1 MHRVYFA
8 PGMFGFVQF
17 GPFDYFGRLSSAVA
31 EAFEDAGARAATF
44 AVSVPPT
51 ASIRRRAAALAA
63 FVAETAGFDDGP
75 IHLVGHSTG
84 GLDARMVASP
94 TADLG
99 VPEGKLSWLPR
110 LRSVTTMVTP
120 HFGTPLASFFARRG
134 GERAMH
140 ALSAAVHAVLVSRA
154 VSCANQARLRELLE
168 FVESMRKD
176 EGVLLQLTPE
186 AMDLFRAGVE
196 NRPGVHYQCVV
207 AMAPKPPESGLLDA
221 ILHPSRATA
230 RALFQALCSIT
241 SQVDPAYPC
250 GGTEA
255 SKENQRELARAFGT
269 RPPVGANDGVVPVT
283 SQLWG
288 RLAWAGYGDHLD
300 VLGHFRHDS
309 LSSPREFC
317 ETRFDTMVES
327 MVFAMVRQ
335 LS

>member
-1 MHRVYFA
+1 
-8 PGMFGFVQF
+8 MFGFVQF

-31 EAFEDAGARAATF
+31 EAFEDAGVQATTF

-63 FVAETAGFDDGP
+63 FVAETAGDDGP

-84 GLDARMVASP
+84 GLDARIVASP
-94 TADLG
+94 TADMG
-99 VPEGKLSWLPR
+99 VPAQLLGWLPR
-110 LRSVTTMVTP
+110 LRSVTTMATP

-140 ALSAAVHAVLVSRA
+140 AVSAAVHAVLVSRA
-154 VSCANQARLRELLE
+154 VSSANQARLRELLE
-168 FVESMRKD
+168 FVESVRKD

-196 NRPGVHYQCVV
+196 DRPGVCYQCVV
-207 AMAPKPPESGLLDA
+207 AMAPKRPVLGLLDTMA
-221 ILHPSRATA
+221 HPSRAAA
-230 RALFQALCSIT
+230 RAVFSVLHSIT

-250 GGTEA
+250 GVTEA
-255 SKENQRELARAFGT
+255 SKRHLRELVRAFGT
-269 RPPVGANDGVVPVT
+269 RPLLSANDGVVPVY

-300 VLGHFRHDS
+300 VLGHFR
-309 LSSPREFC
+309 SPTSRGEFG
-317 ETRFDTMVES
+317 ETRFDAMVES